1 MTAAGWTDI
10 SSVRTIP
17 PISEEISAPVK
28 TGLEETLP
36 ASEGNVG
43 AEMGWTGITMSCSA
57 KQSAGQES

>member
-10 SSVRTIP
+10 SSVRTTSW
-17 PISEEISAPVK
+17 ISVPVEP
-28 TGLEETLP
+28 GLEETLP

-57 KQSAGQES
+57 KQSAGQAS